1 MAWMVDTDHG
11 SVVASF
17 RPTVSTVLGM
27 DRERA
32 RTVLI
37 VGAQIVL
44 LLVVLSRL
52 ATGSWEVP
60 IGVLLVAI
68 VLAALVGWIWLYL
81 ANSSVVLTDSHLLI
95 TDWRASTMAVAR
107 KDVARLVRVG
117 IRPFEGPPRLA
128 VIGVDSADRG
138 LFTLG
143 AAYDVAGIAQSLSV
157 TLSGSY
163 DDVMSLRDMNRKYST
178 GSRGVLADS
187 QRLFLVAL
195 VGALVIG
202 VIAFV
207 FWTATRS

>member
-32 RTVLI
+32 STVLI
-37 VGAQIVL
+37 VGAQNVL
-44 LLVVLSRL
+44 LLVVLSRR
-52 ATGSWEVP
+52 ATGSWDVS

-81 ANSSVVLTDSHLLI
+81 SNSSVVLTDSHLLI

-128 VIGVDSADRG
+128 VIGVDFADRG

-143 AAYDVAGIAQSLSV
+143 AAYDVAGIAQSRSI
-157 TLSGSY
+157 TLSGRFG
-163 DDVMSLRDMNRKYST
+163 DVKALRDMNRKYST
-178 GSRGVLADS
+178 GSRGVP
-187 QRLFLVAL
+187 
-195 VGALVIG
+195 G
-202 VIAFV
+202 
-207 FWTATRS
+207 

>member
-95 TDWRASTMAVAR
+95 TDCRASTMAVSG
-107 KDVARLVRVG
+107 KDGRRLVRDG
-117 IRPFEGPPRLA
+117 TPPFQAPPTLSPTPS
-128 VIGVDSADRG
+128 DSAPH
-138 LFTLG
+138 
-143 AAYDVAGIAQSLSV
+143 Y
-157 TLSGSY
+157 
-163 DDVMSLRDMNRKYST
+163 
-178 GSRGVLADS
+178 
-187 QRLFLVAL
+187 
-195 VGALVIG
+195 
-202 VIAFV
+202 
-207 FWTATRS
+207 